1 MSTRTTAHIHAPR
14 KPGAWLGYRAR
25 FFAERP
31 GRVTGTKCVK
41 HRVSVCLS
49 FCARWRGGGRRKG
62 EGRCDVFAVRG
73 AGRRGA
79 CDDTKALGCRFSLSL
94 IRPT

>member
-1 MSTRTTAHIHAPR
+1 MSTRTTVPTYMRPANR
-14 KPGAWLGYRAR
+14 CMAWLPARAR
-25 FFAERP
+25 FFAE
-31 GRVTGTKCVK
+31 RVTGTKCVK

-62 EGRCDVFAVRG
+62 EGRCDVFAVPG

>member
-1 MSTRTTAHIHAPR
+1 MRPANPVHGLATGRASLQNAPVE
-14 KPGAWLGYRAR
+14 L
-25 FFAERP
+25 
-31 GRVTGTKCVK
+31 RVTGTKCVK

>member
-31 GRVTGTKCVK
+31 APCKCV
-41 HRVSVCLS
+41 SL
-49 FCARWRGGGRRKG
+49 FLCAVAGGGRRKG

>member
-1 MSTRTTAHIHAPR
+1 MRPANPVHGLATGRASLQNAP
-14 KPGAWLGYRAR
+14 P
-25 FFAERP
+25 
-31 GRVTGTKCVK
+31 
-41 HRVSVCLS
+41 RVSVCLS